1 MTRAPEDEASD
12 LNSRAHEAEARRQSF
27 LVAKSHYEPAD
38 QRFID
43 AITDPMTPDP
53 MTPILPVVLSGGAG
67 TRLWPL
73 SREGHPKQFLPLLGE
88 GSLLQETVRRTVG
101 VPGVRPPL
109 VICSEPTRFLVAAQ
123 LQAMGVAPA
132 GILLEPVG
140 RNTAPAIGVAALWAQ
155 GGGDDP
161 LLLVLPADH
170 GIEDTAA
177 FQRAVADAVPLAEAG
192 YLVTFGIRPH
202 RPETGYGYIE
212 VGDPVVL
219 PSARPGAPAV
229 PGVPALP
236 GVPAV
241 PSPTPGYHIARFVEK
256 PDAETARGYL
266 EGGRHLWNSGMFLF
280 RARRWWEALER
291 HRPDIAAGCAAAF
304 DGAVRDLD
312 FVRLDAEAFAACPG
326 ESIDYAVMEPTDRG
340 AVVPVEGLGWSDVG
354 SWGALWE
361 AFGTKDEA
369 GNVTLGDVVLEDTR
383 ASYVHS
389 SGRLVAVVGVQ
400 DLMVVETADAVLVVS
415 KDQSQAV
422 KQVVDRLRAEGRPEV
437 ALHRKVHRPWGSY
450 EGIDS
455 GPGYQVKHIIVDPGG
470 RLSLQTHRH
479 RAEHWVVVRGVAR
492 VTCGARTFDLHPN
505 ESTYIPLGAVHRL
518 ENVGAEP
525 VHLIEVQSGDYLGED
540 DIVRLDDVYGRDEGE
555 VRGAKEHP

>member
-1 MTRAPEDEASD
+1 
-12 LNSRAHEAEARRQSF
+12 
-27 LVAKSHYEPAD
+27 
-38 QRFID
+38 
-43 AITDPMTPDP
+43 

-73 SREGHPKQFLPLLGE
+73 SREGYPKQFLPLLG
-88 GSLLQETVRRTVG
+88 GSSLLQETVRRTVG
-101 VPGVRPPL
+101 IPRVLPPL

-123 LQAMGVAPA
+123 LQAMGVAPS

-140 RNTAPAIGVAALWAQ
+140 RNTAPAIGVAALWARAE
-155 GGGDDP
+155 DP

-219 PSARPGAPAV
+219 PGAPQEV
-229 PGVPALP
+229 PGVP
-236 GVPAV
+236 GV
-241 PSPTPGYHIARFVEK
+241 PSPTPGHHIARFVEK

-280 RARRWWEALER
+280 RASRWWEALEH
-291 HRPDIAAGCAAAF
+291 HRPDIAAGCVAAF

-326 ESIDYAVMEPTDRG
+326 ESIDYAVMEPTDVG
-340 AVVPVEGLGWSDVG
+340 AVLPLAEIGWSDVG

-361 AFGTKDEA
+361 AFGTKDDA
-369 GNVTLGDVVLEDTR
+369 GNVTLGDVLLEDTR
-383 ASYVHS
+383 GSYVHS
-389 SGRLVAVVGVQ
+389 TGRLVATVGVD
-400 DLMVVETADAVLVVS
+400 DLMVVETADAVLVVR
-415 KDQSQAV
+415 KDRSQDV
-422 KQVVDRLRAEGRPEV
+422 KAVVDRLRAAGRPEV

-455 GPGYQVKHIIVDPGG
+455 GPGYQVKHIVVDPGG
-470 RLSLQTHRH
+470 RLSLQTHEH

-492 VTCGARTFDLHPN
+492 VTCGERTFDLHPN

-540 DIVRLDDVYGRDEGE
+540 DIVRLDDVYGR
-555 VRGAKEHP
+555 GASETDGDRSP